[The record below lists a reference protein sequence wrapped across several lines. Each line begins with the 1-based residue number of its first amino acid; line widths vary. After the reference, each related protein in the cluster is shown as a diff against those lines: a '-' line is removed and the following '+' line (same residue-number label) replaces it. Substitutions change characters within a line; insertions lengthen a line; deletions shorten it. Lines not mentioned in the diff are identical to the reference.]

1 MLETHTPKITINEI
15 SQKIKLNAQ
24 KVTSSTF
31 NNIEIKSTE
40 LNQIQIEPI
49 NEQEFQH
56 QVNEFEHFT
65 KLALERSKVRNR
77 LPNSFNKFP
86 RLIFKPFASLLL
98 KCLSYIFKDQREVN
112 KNLFHTLDTLTKQDK
127 NLLTSIK
134 NNYTKIESIFYNNI
148 HFTNEIKHSFNQ
160 LKDKNTANIES
171 NNRILQKQIN
181 ENFTKNQW
189 EIEQV
194 KLSIGQLKRENDD
207 LIQKNVYL
215 NKTLNQQEEII
226 KYLVKIINNEDTDK
240 KLSRIENINKKIN
253 NHSLDSFYLAFEN
266 KFRGDREDIKTV
278 LKKDYSYLIENLN
291 INKADSL
298 FIDVGCGRGEWLE
311 IVQELGYQGIGV
323 DLNQVMSQDCNDHGL
338 NVIISD
344 CVEYL
349 QSLEDNSVDVVTGFH
364 IVEHLPLEII
374 LNLFRQCLR
383 VLKTQGM
390 VIFETP
396 NPDNVLVGSRNFY
409 NDPTH
414 RNPIPSST
422 LAFMLECAG
431 FPKVEVLNLHPIP
444 NHSLTGDELALRF
457 SEYFYGCQDYAVM
470 GFLH

>member
-1 MLETHTPKITINEI
+1 
-15 SQKIKLNAQ
+15 
-24 KVTSSTF
+24 
-31 NNIEIKSTE
+31 
-40 LNQIQIEPI
+40 
-49 NEQEFQH
+49 
-56 QVNEFEHFT
+56 
-65 KLALERSKVRNR
+65 
-77 LPNSFNKFP
+77 
-86 RLIFKPFASLLL
+86 
-98 KCLSYIFKDQREVN
+98 
-112 KNLFHTLDTLTKQDK
+112 
-127 NLLTSIK
+127 
-134 NNYTKIESIFYNNI
+134 
-148 HFTNEIKHSFNQ
+148 
-160 LKDKNTANIES
+160 
-171 NNRILQKQIN
+171 
-181 ENFTKNQW
+181 
-189 EIEQV
+189 
-194 KLSIGQLKRENDD
+194 
-207 LIQKNVYL
+207 
-215 NKTLNQQEEII
+215 
-226 KYLVKIINNEDTDK
+226 
-240 KLSRIENINKKIN
+240 
-253 NHSLDSFYLAFEN
+253 
-266 KFRGDREDIKTV
+266 

-298 FIDVGCGRGEWLE
+298 FIDVGCCRGEWLE